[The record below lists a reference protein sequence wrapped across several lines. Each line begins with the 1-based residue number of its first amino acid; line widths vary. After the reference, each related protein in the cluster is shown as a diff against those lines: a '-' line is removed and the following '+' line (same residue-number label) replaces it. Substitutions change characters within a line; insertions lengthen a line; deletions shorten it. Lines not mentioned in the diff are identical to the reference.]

1 MHTLAR
7 RIAILA
13 AVLPLAGAAPNA
25 MGQNAEPAA
34 ATQRDTAATLFS
46 VDFPGGTVGELAD
59 AIRDANENA
68 TIVVSEDAASW
79 SVPALQ
85 LRRIDLF
92 SAARLIEQVASSPL
106 PTPDSRLSVAASRI
120 PGTNDVAISLSVG
133 RAVSLE
139 ERKIGTRTWSVR
151 EHLNGGLP
159 ADDLLSAV
167 QAMVETEPGDSTI
180 RFHEP
185 TALLIIRGSEAQLTL
200 VSDGLEQLRAEVR
213 QDQNRA
219 DTVLDDIAQ
228 IEDRLVEA
236 RGELRIA
243 EKQVEVARASL
254 KQMQDAVSEGVAPAV
269 AVAEAELQVVRADAE
284 FEVAA
289 RRVQR
294 FTEALGRLR
303 QRLDE

>member
-7 RIAILA
+7 RFAILA

-34 ATQRDTAATLFS
+34 ATQRNTAATLFS

-59 AIRDANENA
+59 AIRDASENA
-68 TIVVSEDAASW
+68 TIVVSEDAAGW
-79 SVPALQ
+79 RVPSMQ
-85 LRRIDLF
+85 FRRVDLLTVG
-92 SAARLIEQVASSPL
+92 RMIGQVAAPPTSAPGLRMAVL
-106 PTPDSRLSVAASRI
+106 PSQVA
-120 PGTNDVAISLSVG
+120 GTSDHAIS
-133 RAVSLE
+133 VSIAPDFSIE